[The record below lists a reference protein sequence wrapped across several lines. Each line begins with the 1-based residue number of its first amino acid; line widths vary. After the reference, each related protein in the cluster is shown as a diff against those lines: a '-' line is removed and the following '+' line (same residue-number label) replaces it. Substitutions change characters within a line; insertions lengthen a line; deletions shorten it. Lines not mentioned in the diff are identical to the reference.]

1 MKKTQSDKKLSIDVV
16 TVRKLDSDLSVEQLR
31 LARGGIWMQSDHCT
45 TATGSATSR
54 VGGC

>member
-16 TVRKLDSDLSVEQLR
+16 TVRKLDVELSPEQLKV
-31 LARGGIWMQSDHCT
+31 ARGAALGPTDHC
-45 TATGSATSR
+45 SMTSR